1 MLFRC
6 IETNVPA
13 NTRKCGLDTPK
24 KGTWGYS
31 TTGILKLSGS

>member
-13 NTRKCGLDTPK
+13 NTRKCGLDTPQE
-24 KGTWGYS
+24 GHLGLLDHRHLETVR
-31 TTGILKLSGS
+31 